1 MAKERLKQ
9 IKGFETPM
17 YLRETLIPK
26 TRLGMQLPERFRKKG
41 INTIEEERID
51 KEMM

>member
-41 INTIEEERID
+41 INTIESERM
-51 KEMM
+51 KGEM

>member
-1 MAKERLKQ
+1 MPKERLKQ

-26 TRLGMQLPERFRKKG
+26 TKLGMQLPERFRKKG
-41 INTIEEERID
+41 INTVETERL
-51 KEMM
+51 KGEM